1 MACFLLGGLVV
12 AVAVVAGCTVGTV
25 GYCTLYSEYSV
36 LCTPGRCGSG

>member
-25 GYCTLYSEYSV
+25 GYCTLYSV